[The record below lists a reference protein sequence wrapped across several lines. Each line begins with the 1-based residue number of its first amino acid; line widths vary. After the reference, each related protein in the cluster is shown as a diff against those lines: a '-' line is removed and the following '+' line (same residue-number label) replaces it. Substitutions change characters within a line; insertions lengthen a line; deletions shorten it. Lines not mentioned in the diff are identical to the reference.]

1 MGVKA
6 TVTNGRL
13 VMDEPTT
20 LPEGT
25 VLELVIDDEG
35 DELDDRERAALDA
48 AISESLRQAANGD
61 TVPADDVLA
70 KLRAR
75 RGR

>member
-1 MGVKA
+1 MGLKA

-13 VMDEPTT
+13 IVDEPTT

-35 DELDDRERAALDA
+35 DGLDGRQRAALDA
-48 AISESLRQAANGD
+48 AISSSLRQAGEGD
-61 TVPADDVLA
+61 TASVDEVLG

-75 RGR
+75 RRG

>member
-1 MGVKA
+1 MSVKA

-13 VMDEPTT
+13 VVDEPTT

-35 DELDDRERAALDA
+35 DELDERQRAALDA
-48 AISESLRQAANGD
+48 AISESLRQAASGD
-61 TVPADDVLA
+61 TVSANEVLA

-75 RGR
+75 RRG

>member
-6 TVTNGRL
+6 KVTNGRL
-13 VMDEPTT
+13 VVDEATT

-35 DELDDRERAALDA
+35 DLLDDRERAALNG
-48 AISESLRQAANGD
+48 AISKSLRQAADGN
-61 TVPADDVLA
+61 TAPADEILA

-75 RGR
+75 RG

>member
-13 VMDEPTT
+13 VVDEPTS

-35 DELDDRERAALDA
+35 NELDDRERAALDA
-48 AISESLRQAANGD
+48 AISASLQQAADGE
-61 TVPADDVLA
+61 TVPADGIFA

-75 RGR
+75 RRG

>member
-1 MGVKA
+1 
-6 TVTNGRL
+6 
-13 VMDEPTT
+13 MDEPTT

-35 DELDDRERAALDA
+35 DELDDRQRAALDA
-48 AISESLRQAANGD
+48 AISESLVQAANGA
-61 TVPADDVLA
+61 TVPADEVLA

-75 RGR
+75 RRG

>member
-1 MGVKA
+1 MGLKA

-13 VMDEPTT
+13 IVDEPTT

-35 DELDDRERAALDA
+35 DGLDDRQRAALDA
-48 AISESLRQAANGD
+48 AISSSLRQAGEGD
-61 TVPADDVLA
+61 TASVDEVLG

-75 RGR
+75 RRG

>member
-1 MGVKA
+1 MSVKA

-13 VMDEPTT
+13 VVDEPTT

-35 DELDDRERAALDA
+35 DELDERQRAALDA
-48 AISESLRQAANGD
+48 AISESLRQAASGD
-61 TVPADDVLA
+61 TVSADEVLA

-75 RGR
+75 RRG